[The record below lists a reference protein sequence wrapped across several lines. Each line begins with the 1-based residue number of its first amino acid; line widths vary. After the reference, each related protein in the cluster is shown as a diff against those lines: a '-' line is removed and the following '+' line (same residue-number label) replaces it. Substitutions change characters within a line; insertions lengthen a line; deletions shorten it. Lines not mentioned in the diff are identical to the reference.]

1 MNVRSD
7 QGDQASGVV
16 DKAVVVLSKVATH
29 FRVAFA
35 YLLPFTA
42 THLTVRLAASALF
55 VPLIGLLLGAVV
67 GFSGRSAVTDQDIA
81 RLVLTPAG
89 ACIALA
95 AISIGIAAA
104 VLDVVVMMHT
114 LAIREMRVLPAVR
127 RGLAFVV
134 PRFPR
139 VLRFSLGLLL
149 RVLGIALPF
158 ILAMAAIAY
167 WLLRDYDIN
176 YYLTYRPP
184 EALLAAALIAALAIL
199 MCLILLSRLTGWSF
213 ALQLVVGRGTRPTA
227 AFRESAALLAGRK
240 AQLFWQVVV
249 WLACRILL
257 GIIVAA
263 LFGAAIGQAPSLLGD
278 NLRLIAG
285 VTLVL
290 VLVWGLANAFVSAL
304 SNGALARIL
313 LSEFRDVTQEEPF
326 PATTADDPRAGRRV
340 PLWAVLALASAC
352 VIAGLI
358 LSDHVLNQLGSSQTV
373 EIIAHRGAAGTRPE
387 NTMSAVVKAI
397 EDGADW
403 IEIDVQETAD
413 GEVIVAHDSDFM
425 KSAGVDLKIWN
436 ATMADL
442 AHIDIGSSF
451 DPAYSAERTP
461 TLRAVLL
468 AARGKSKV
476 MIELKYYGHNSD
488 LEGRV
493 ARIVEETGMTDQI
506 AVMSLK
512 IAMVEK
518 MRGLRPGWRTGI
530 LAARAIGDLSALDT
544 NYIAVNTGQ
553 ISIDLIKRIKAEG
566 KQLYV
571 WTVDDPVTMSRMIS
585 MGVDGLITNQPALA
599 RQVMERRNALS
610 APERLLLWLADSFGI
625 GSFRL
630 VADESDA

>member
-1 MNVRSD
+1 M
-7 QGDQASGVV
+7 GGVV
-16 DKAVVVLSKVATH
+16 DKAVVALSKVSTH

-35 YLLPFTA
+35 YLMPFMA
-42 THLTVRLAASALF
+42 THLTVRLVTSALF
-55 VPLIGLLLGAVV
+55 VPLIGLLLGAVA

-81 RLVLTPAG
+81 RLLLTPTG

-104 VLDVVVMMHT
+104 VLDVAVMMHT
-114 LAIREMRVLPAVR
+114 LATQEMRVLPALR
-127 RGLAFVV
+127 RGFAFIV

-158 ILAMAAIAY
+158 MLAMAAIAF

-176 YYLTYRPP
+176 YYLTNRPP
-184 EALLAAALIAALAIL
+184 QALLAFTLITALAVV
-199 MCLILLSRLTGWSF
+199 MCLILLSRLTGWAI
-213 ALQLVVGRGTRPTA
+213 ALQLVVGRGMRPATA
-227 AFRESAALLAGRK
+227 FQESAALLIGQK
-240 AQLFWQVVV
+240 ADLFWQVVV
-249 WLACRILL
+249 WLLFRVVL
-257 GIIVAA
+257 GIVIAA
-263 LFGAAIGQAPSLLGD
+263 LFGAAIGKVPPLLGD

-285 VTLVL
+285 VALVL
-290 VLVWGLANAFVSAL
+290 LLIWGLVNAFASAL
-304 SNGALARIL
+304 SNGALARL
-313 LSEFRDVTQEEPF
+313 LLFEFWDVAQEEPF
-326 PATTADDPRAGRRV
+326 PVTAADALAGGQL
-340 PLWAVLALASAC
+340 PLWGVVALASAC
-352 VIAGLI
+352 VGAGLI
-358 LSDHVLNQLGSSQTV
+358 LSDHVLNRLGSPQTV

-397 EDGADW
+397 DDGADW

-425 KSAGVDLKIWN
+425 KSAGVNLKVWN

-451 DPAYSAERTP
+451 DPAYSAQRTP

-476 MIELKYYGHNSD
+476 MIELKYYGHDSD

-506 AVMSLK
+506 GVMSLK
-512 IAMVEK
+512 IGMVEK

-530 LAARAIGDLSALDT
+530 LAARAIGDLSTLDT
-544 NYIAVNTGQ
+544 DYIAVNTGQ
-553 ISIDLIKRIKAEG
+553 ISIDLIKRSNAKG
-566 KQLYV
+566 KQLYA
-571 WTVDDPVTMSRMIS
+571 WTVDDPATMSRMIS

-630 VADESDA
+630 VANEDDA